1 MPAGK
6 EVADSDLRPA
16 ITLGAARG
24 TCCVTNRQLTTYGKT
39 PEAQIVQKPAGQVDG
54 RHPHSEHFDG
64 SPPGRGGTLEQRAE
78 TVQALPRLAR
88 HAHCTLVQSLPQG
101 QGLVQRLAEAAIT
114 ALPSLSPRVSP
125 GVPAGPETGRAT
137 GVALVAAIP
146 ERGLGEI
153 CDLAG
158 RRRTQAPPTSRA
170 RQSVPATA
178 GPAPTAAG
186 SSPRHNP
193 ARNSAPA
200 GSAAAPA
207 PHDAAG
213 SNGRKTAA
221 ASAAGRPPPPSR
233 NTPAGAL
240 GTVPIFGQ
248 RREAAARKW
257 DCPPWLAQ
265 KPGQPREMSRDSP
278 QAVRGPAGPPAAT
291 PAVFPA
297 CRPAR
302 RRLDRPG
309 RGSRRRGRRR
319 FALRAQSSP
328 PPPRVRRH
336 RRAPRCGRLAGPVP
350 AESWGS
356 RRSSRR
362 PVPATS
368 SRHRTGDGCSGSRVA
383 DTWRPDRWPG
393 R

>member
-24 TCCVTNRQLTTYGKT
+24 TCCVTNQQLTTYGKT

-114 ALPSLSPRVSP
+114 ALPSRQPKGAARGSSRPRNRP
-125 GVPAGPETGRAT
+125 GHWRCP
-137 GVALVAAIP
+137 
-146 ERGLGEI
+146 RGGDTRSWAGEI
-153 CDLAG
+153 RDLAG
-158 RRRTQAPPTSRA
+158 CRRTQRHPPVVRGNPS
-170 RQSVPATA
+170 PATA

-193 ARNSAPA
+193 TRNSGPT
-200 GSAAAPA
+200 GSAAAPV
-207 PHDAAG
+207 PHDAAA
-213 SNGRKTAA
+213 SDGRTTAA

-233 NTPAGAL
+233 NTQAGAP
-240 GTVPIFGQ
+240 GSVPIFGQ

-265 KPGQPREMSRDSP
+265 KPGQPREMSP
-278 QAVRGPAGPPAAT
+278 TVP
-291 PAVFPA
+291 
-297 CRPAR
+297 RP
-302 RRLDRPG
+302 
-309 RGSRRRGRRR
+309 
-319 FALRAQSSP
+319 
-328 PPPRVRRH
+328 
-336 RRAPRCGRLAGPVP
+336 CGVRLARPQQRQQFFQLVGLPDVVLIGQEEVVGAAVAGVLHYAPKVP
-350 AESWGS
+350 
-356 RRSSRR
+356 RR
-362 PVPATS
+362 PLVSAAVVEHLDAGVSPGQFPQNLGGRVGRAVVPCQQRPVGIGLAT
-368 SRHRTGDGCSGSRVA
+368 DALDQGSQILG
-383 DTWRPDRWPG
+383 PDRWPG